1 MYDKIH
7 YNKNNLKKKKEKK
20 KRKTTECTGFLRPP
34 VASWQRTAE
43 KAEHFPD
50 ANWEFAHLVS
60 PKSEVSITED

>member
-1 MYDKIH
+1 M
-7 YNKNNLKKKKEKK
+7 
-20 KRKTTECTGFLRPP
+20 RPP